1 MYRRGWAPL
10 YLQLCAPHYLCL
22 RVNYLVVA
30 CIQLS
35 SFGVWASLKLC
46 CAAVLLLSCAVPGEV
61 LSSCGVETLVLSHH
75 VVWLF
80 SSCSLLAHL
89 YLSFEGLLSRS
100 GVEPP
105 LSMWCMRL
113 LHSMGRVWGLLS

>member
-1 MYRRGWAPL
+1 MYRKGWASL
-10 YLQLCAPHYLCL
+10 YLQLCAPHYLCQRL
-22 RVNYLVVA
+22 NCLVVA

-46 CAAVLLLSCAVPGEV
+46 CAGVLLPSCAVPGEV
-61 LSSCGVETLVLSHH
+61 LSSCGMGTLVLSHH
-75 VVWLF
+75 VVCLF
-80 SSCSLLAHL
+80 SSFSLLAHL

-113 LHSMGRVWGLLS
+113 LLSRGRVWGLLS